1 MGTIISD
8 SFRNNLTKATQSV
21 LVILTAIAILY
32 EEKDPI
38 NFVFIVLLSITFLF
52 FILTEPIQTMKADQA
67 RILTNESLNSKY
79 QELEQ
84 HPEYLAICDKIRAA
98 AIGDEQTS
106 PASIIEIDIFNKY
119 IPGALERDG
128 FKVRHLT
135 KDNYDIRW

>member
-8 SFRNNLTKATQSV
+8 SFRNNLTKAAQSV

-32 EEKDPI
+32 EEKDPM

-98 AIGDEQTS
+98 AMAGKKS
-106 PASIIEIDIFNKY
+106 VVVEIF
-119 IPGALERDG
+119 
-128 FKVRHLT
+128 T
-135 KDNYDIRW
+135 KDIAGLLAREGFEVKEYFGITDQYEISW